1 MPLNLIESIN
11 ILLPDDFLNKAAGI
25 LNEHSTN
32 VQQAMKGIIPTILTG
47 VLHKAG
53 SGEVYS
59 VLNIAVDSE
68 KTGIPEN
75 LKVLMDNGDGQ
86 DSKAEAILGTLFGDR
101 VQRITNAISSF
112 SGTSPKS
119 AHALLCV
126 AAPAAM
132 GVLGKQVTDSNLNAA
147 GLLSFLNAQKEN
159 ILTALPSGLNIA
171 GLLDLGNLS
180 EVSGELSAAVSSN
193 PEGRLESAGHAPP
206 KSGSGSRW
214 ILPVLVILMLMAVI
228 GYFINRR
235 SAASVIPIMS
245 DTVAITK
252 DTTSS
257 TTPVPQQLQLK
268 LPDGKEISASK
279 GGMEDLLLNFLNDPA
294 AKPGKNMWFDF
305 DQLNFNSGTA
315 DITSESI
322 DQIENVGSI
331 LKAYHRVK
339 IKIGGSPDQSAVSQ
353 NNKKLYR
360 DRFLSV
366 AAALKGAGAKRAQ
379 IIGMEEPDKKI
390 KDQHFGIIVRA
401 K

>member
-1 MPLNLIESIN
+1 
-11 ILLPDDFLNKAAGI
+11 
-25 LNEHSTN
+25 
-32 VQQAMKGIIPTILTG
+32 
-47 VLHKAG
+47 
-53 SGEVYS
+53 
-59 VLNIAVDSE
+59 
-68 KTGIPEN
+68 
-75 LKVLMDNGDGQ
+75 
-86 DSKAEAILGTLFGDR
+86 
-101 VQRITNAISSF
+101 
-112 SGTSPKS
+112 
-119 AHALLCV
+119 
-126 AAPAAM
+126 
-132 GVLGKQVTDSNLNAA
+132 
-147 GLLSFLNAQKEN
+147 
-159 ILTALPSGLNIA
+159 
-171 GLLDLGNLS
+171 
-180 EVSGELSAAVSSN
+180 
-193 PEGRLESAGHAPP
+193 
-206 KSGSGSRW
+206 
-214 ILPVLVILMLMAVI
+214 MLMAVI

-235 SAASVIPIMS
+235 SSASVIPIMA

-294 AKPGKNMWFDF
+294 AKAGKNIWFDF

-390 KDQHFGIIVRA
+390 KDLHFGIIVRA